1 MRLSWQTW
9 LEQCLLVGLA
19 MLLYLALFELNAWA
33 LTSLEHAP
41 GVNWIFLPAGLR
53 VFLVLILG
61 APGALGLVLGTWAID
76 LLRGAPW
83 TTGLFLNG
91 LVSGLMPWLLR
102 LGLERL
108 RLFPHDLR
116 DLHWPA
122 LSRYV
127 LLYALLN
134 ALAHQTAWQLTGW
147 RASLVWVDIWP
158 MVVGDLAGALIV
170 IGLWRL
176 LLQRRTAML

>member
-1 MRLSWQTW
+1 MQEGSQAWVERW
-9 LEQCLLVGLA
+9 LLVGLA
-19 MLLYLALFELNAWA
+19 TALYVALFWLNDWA
-33 LTSLEHAP
+33 LMGLELTR
-41 GVNWIFLPAGLR
+41 GVNWVFLPAGLR

-61 APGALGLVLGTWAID
+61 APGALGVVLGTWAID
-76 LLRGAPW
+76 LGQGQALSS
-83 TTGLFLNG
+83 GLLLNG
-91 LVSGLMPWLLR
+91 LASGLTPWLLR
-102 LGLERL
+102 LGLEHL
-108 RLFPHDLR
+108 QMFPRDLR

-134 ALAHQTAWQLTGW
+134 ALAHHTAWHVTGW
-147 RASLVWVDIWP
+147 RDNQWWVDIWP

-176 LLQRRTAML
+176 LLQRRASAN

>member
-1 MRLSWQTW
+1 MARTTHACLDNGLLAGLSM
-9 LEQCLLVGLA
+9 GLFVA
-19 MLLYLALFELNAWA
+19 MFELNAWA
-33 LTSLEHAP
+33 LTSLEHTP

-61 APGALGLVLGTWAID
+61 APGALGVVLGTWAID
-76 LLRGAPW
+76 LGQGQALSS
-83 TTGLFLNG
+83 GLLLNG
-91 LVSGLMPWLLR
+91 LASGLTPWLLR
-102 LGLERL
+102 LGLEHL
-108 RLFPHDLR
+108 QMFPRDLR

-134 ALAHQTAWQLTGW
+134 ALAHHTAWHVTGW
-147 RASLVWVDIWP
+147 RDNQWWVDIWP

-176 LLQRRTAML
+176 LLQRRASAN

>member
-1 MRLSWQTW
+1 MARTTHAWLDNGLLAGLSM
-9 LEQCLLVGLA
+9 GLFVA
-19 MLLYLALFELNAWA
+19 MFELNAWA
-33 LTSLEHAP
+33 LTSLEHTP

-91 LVSGLMPWLLR
+91 LVSGLTPWLLR